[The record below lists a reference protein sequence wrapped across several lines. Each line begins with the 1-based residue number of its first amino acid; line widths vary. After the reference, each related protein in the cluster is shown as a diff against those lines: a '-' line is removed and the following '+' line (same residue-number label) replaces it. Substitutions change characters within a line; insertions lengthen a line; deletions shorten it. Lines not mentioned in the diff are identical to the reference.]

1 MQGVIARA
9 ALQVEHKKCLLLWGN
24 LTVSAF
30 ISSEPAFAINCTKAS
45 ICRKLKLPALSALP
59 VIFKHSHAKT
69 HHPVFLQEIIME
81 VKADFSKQ
89 KVDLLVAIEQL
100 QRAARNLKANELGR
114 SATIFLTSSRFLDAE
129 C

>member
-1 MQGVIARA
+1 MKIRRTCRHVSPSKNT
-9 ALQVEHKKCLLLWGN
+9 LQPPE
-24 LTVSAF
+24 
-30 ISSEPAFAINCTKAS
+30 ITK
-45 ICRKLKLPALSALP
+45 KLPALSALP
-59 VIFKHSHAKT
+59 VILKHSHAKT
-69 HHPVFLQEIIME
+69 HHPVCLQEIIME